1 MDTVELELACAELQS
16 NSSETSYWTQC
27 ETCEW
32 QLDQKGFDLPMH
44 QTRFW
49 CLFYAGVGGYH
60 PHNNASYVPHLRA
73 VSAAPPVRPP
83 MGAVGASGGLPNRP
97 PAPDRSVAAAAH
109 TIGAAPTVRKL
120 TPAQHDPSL
129 KALVPASVRIQ
140 REKQGGPPLK
150 RPRVVGTA
158 QVSGSAP
165 GRPAGPGV
173 TGAAPKKDDASYLEF
188 LDGVRD
194 LGAFE

>member
-1 MDTVELELACAELQS
+1 MPPVPP
-16 NSSETSYWTQC
+16 
-27 ETCEW
+27 
-32 QLDQKGFDLPMH
+32 LPPIAVHAMPPAVAPGY
-44 QTRFW
+44 
-49 CLFYAGVGGYH
+49 YAGSGVAAGYCPPAH
-60 PHNNASYVPHLRA
+60 RPHVRG

-83 MGAVGASGGLPNRP
+83 MGHMGAMGGGAPTRR
-97 PAPDRSVAAAAH
+97 PAPNQSVAAAAH

-140 REKQGGPPLK
+140 REKQTGPPLK
-150 RPRVVGTA
+150 RPRTVGA
-158 QVSGSAP
+158 SASASGPP
-165 GRPAGPGV
+165 GRPAVQGA
-173 TGAAPKKDDASYLEF
+173 TGTVPRPDDASYLEF

>member
-1 MDTVELELACAELQS
+1 MDDDEMPPVPPPPPTAARAMPPRPAP
-16 NSSETSYWTQC
+16 
-27 ETCEW
+27 
-32 QLDQKGFDLPMH
+32 G
-44 QTRFW
+44 
-49 CLFYAGVGGYH
+49 FYAGVGGYH